1 MDGMGFLLNSLGID
15 PEQLKTAASQ
25 VQSTA
30 LDFLAR
36 LDRIEKKVDTVI
48 FNQSVLELQ
57 LNKIL
62 EDLNIDDDEVE
73 ELTNGRGS
81 DNQGGNG

>member
-25 VQSTA
+25 VQQTA
-30 LDFLAR
+30 QDFLAR
-36 LDRIEKKVDTVI
+36 LDRIEKKVDTV
-48 FNQSVLELQ
+48 
-57 LNKIL
+57 
-62 EDLNIDDDEVE
+62 VE